1 MTTLPQAAALRLPR
15 PAFSNL
21 PVAAVPVGGAVGYP
35 QQSAVS
41 AMTGAD
47 VWRVIRSNLWLILLM
62 LIVSAAA
69 GYGMNYWLLR
79 YHPRYTAVGR
89 VLVLGTVE
97 DTQGGLLRETNLL
110 DINTLPME
118 VALHRAMLKDPLL
131 ITKVLQNPNTDVR
144 STLWFKRFSTVQDAK
159 QDLADELDVAAAPES
174 RLIEVSMTDSDP
186 NSCKVIVQSLVD
198 QYIKDE
204 QDKNRDRQY
213 SLNQDLEQQRITQED
228 KVKLIDGDISDLQA
242 DLNTAGLT
250 GTMNK
255 ISVQDMEL
263 EELLKDIQTT
273 KLDWQAAKQ
282 QYDALNTQI
291 ENDPDQVP
299 VVEEQVDKDPKVM
312 QLRQIQSNIDMS
324 LSQDASGGTMLS
336 DSPMLQTAQ
345 KSKSMIDQKLA
356 NAEAQARSRYRTE
369 IVEGMKER
377 VDGLKN
383 QVQSMQGQITA
394 IQAATQQATEHME
407 QLLLKQAER
416 AADQTKLD
424 KIDDQLDQIAA
435 YNAKHDVAGVEWAA
449 QPELPDIPSFPKLG
463 LTMTAAITL
472 GLIFALGIA
481 FLRELLDTSI
491 RSPRDITRVG
501 SLNLLGMVPHEDDDP
516 QSAGARL
523 PVVIFEAPH
532 SMMAEQLRQVR
543 TRLQHSSSLDT
554 SRSILVTSPS
564 PGDGKSTIAC
574 NLAAGLALNGRR
586 ILLVDAN
593 FRRPELH
600 RVFNL
605 PNEQGFSDVLNSMDL
620 FEHAVQETQV
630 PNLFVLP
637 SGHKPTNATELVE
650 SQLLVDFIE
659 RALEEFDHVIFDS
672 GPLLFVSETVGLAPR
687 VDGVITV
694 VRARINTRGVLSR
707 MRDML
712 KQIKAEHLGV
722 VLNAVRAQGGGYY
735 GRNIRTYYEYQNN
748 GGRAA

>member
-21 PVAAVPVGGAVGYP
+21 PVTAVPLGGAVGYP
-35 QQSAVS
+35 QQSSAS

-47 VWRVIRSNLWLILLM
+47 IWRVIRSNFWLILLM

-79 YHPRYTAVGR
+79 YHPRYTAEGK

-97 DTQGGLLRETNLL
+97 DTAAGLLRESNSL

-131 ITKVLQNPNTDVR
+131 ITKVLQNPNTEVR
-144 STLWFKRFSTVQDAK
+144 STLWFKRYSTIQDAK
-159 QDLADELDVAAAPES
+159 QDLADDLDVAAAPES
-174 RLIEVSMTDSDP
+174 RLIDVSMTDSDP
-186 NSCKVIVQSLVD
+186 NSCKVIVQSIVD

-204 QDKNRDRQY
+204 QEKNRDRQY

-255 ISVQDMEL
+255 ISVQDLEL
-263 EELLKDIQTT
+263 EELLKDIQTA
-273 KLDWQAAKQ
+273 KLEWQAAAQ
-282 QYDALNTQI
+282 QYDALNRQI
-291 ENDPDQVP
+291 ETDPDQVP

-312 QLRQIQSNIDMS
+312 QLRQIQSNIDMG
-324 LSQDASGGTMLS
+324 LAQDASGGSMLP

-345 KSKSMIDQKLA
+345 KNKSMIDQKLA

-383 QVQSMQGQITA
+383 QVQSMQSQITA
-394 IQAATQQATEHME
+394 TQAATQQATEHME

-416 AADQTKLD
+416 AQDQTKLD

-463 LTMTAAITL
+463 LTMTASITL

-605 PNEQGFSDVLNSMDL
+605 PNEQGFSDVLNSMEL

>member
-15 PAFSNL
+15 PAFSN
-21 PVAAVPVGGAVGYP
+21 VPVPVIPTAGAVGLS
-35 QQSAVS
+35 QQSSGS

-47 VWRVIRSNLWLILLM
+47 IWRVIRSNLWLILLM
-62 LIVSAAA
+62 LIVGAAA
-69 GYGMNYWLLR
+69 GYGINYWLLR
-79 YHPRYTAVGR
+79 YHPRYTAEGK

-97 DTQGGLLRETNLL
+97 DTEAGLMRETDHL
-110 DINTLPME
+110 DAVSLPME
-118 VALHRAMLKDPLL
+118 VRLHQSMLKDSAL
-131 ITKVLQNPNTDVR
+131 INKVLQDPNNDIRNLPWFR
-144 STLWFKRFSTVQDAK
+144 SFSSIQDAK
-159 QDLADELDVAAAPES
+159 QDLADNLDVASSPDS
-174 RLIEVSMTDSDP
+174 RLIDVSMTYSDP
-186 NSCKVIVQSLVD
+186 KSCQVIVQSIVD
-198 QYIKDE
+198 QYIKDQQE
-204 QDKNRDRQY
+204 KNRDRQY
-213 SLNQDLEQQRITQED
+213 SLNQDLEQERITQED

-255 ISVQDMEL
+255 ISVQDFEL
-263 EELLKDIQTT
+263 QELLKDIQTT
-273 KLDWQAAKQ
+273 TLDWQNAKQ
-282 QYDALNTQI
+282 QYDAINAQI

-312 QLRQIQSNIDMS
+312 QLRQLQSNLEMS
-324 LSQDASGGTMLS
+324 LDSQAGGSMLS
-336 DSPMLQTAQ
+336 DSPMLQNAQ
-345 KSKSMIDQKLA
+345 KNKSMIDQNLA
-356 NAEAQARSRYRTE
+356 SAEAHARARYKTE
-369 IVEGMKER
+369 ILEGMKER
-377 VDGLKN
+377 VDSLDN
-383 QVQSMQGQITA
+383 QVKSMNNQIVTIKA
-394 IQAATQQATEHME
+394 ETQQATEHME

-416 AADQTKLD
+416 NSDQAKLD

-435 YNAKHDVAGVEWAA
+435 YNAKHDVAGVEWAS
-449 QPELPDIPSFPKLG
+449 QPELPDIPSFPKLS
-463 LTMTAAITL
+463 LTMTASITM
-472 GLIFALGIA
+472 GLLFALGIA
-481 FLRELLDTSI
+481 FLREMLDTSI

-574 NLAAGLALNGRR
+574 NLASGLALNGRR

-605 PNEQGFSDVLNSMDL
+605 PNEQGFSDVLNNMEL

>member
-21 PVAAVPVGGAVGYP
+21 PVAAVPVGGAVAYP
-35 QQSAVS
+35 QQSSAS

-47 VWRVIRSNLWLILLM
+47 IWRVIRSNFWLILLM
-62 LIVSAAA
+62 LIVSAAV
-69 GYGMNYWLLR
+69 GYGVNYWLLK
-79 YHPRYTAVGR
+79 YHPRYTAEGK

-97 DTQGGLLRETNLL
+97 DTAAGVLRETNSL
-110 DINTLPME
+110 DVANLPME
-118 VALHRAMLKDPLL
+118 VRLHTSMLKDPQL
-131 ITKVLQNPNTDVR
+131 ITKVLQNPNNDIH
-144 STLWFKRFSTVQDAK
+144 TLPWFQRFATIKEAK
-159 QDLADELDVAAAPES
+159 QDLADQLEVGSSSDS
-174 RLIEVSMTDSDP
+174 RLIDISMTDSDP
-186 NSCKVIVQSLVD
+186 NSCKVIVQTVVD

-204 QDKNRDRQY
+204 QEKNRDRQY

-255 ISVQDMEL
+255 ISVQDFEL
-263 EELLKDIQTT
+263 QELLKDLQSTT
-273 KLDWQAAKQ
+273 LEWQSAKQ
-282 QYDALNTQI
+282 QYDAVNAQI
-291 ENDPDQVP
+291 ESDPDQVP

-312 QLRQIQSNIDMS
+312 QLRQIQSNVDMG
-324 LSQDASGGTMLS
+324 LAQDTSGGTMLS
-336 DSPMLQTAQ
+336 DSPMLQSAQ
-345 KSKSMIDQKLA
+345 KNKSMIDQKLA
-356 NAEAQARSRYRTE
+356 DAEAQARSRYKTE

-377 VDGLKN
+377 VDSLKN
-383 QVQSMQGQITA
+383 QVQSMANQITTIKA
-394 IQAATQQATEHME
+394 ETQQATEHME
-407 QLLLKQAER
+407 QLILKQAER
-416 AADQTKLD
+416 AQDQTKLD

-435 YNAKHDVAGVEWAA
+435 YNAKHDVAGVEWAS

-463 LTMTAAITL
+463 LTMTASITM
-472 GLIFALGIA
+472 GLMFALGIA

-574 NLAAGLALNGRR
+574 NLASGLALNGRR

-605 PNEQGFSDVLNSMDL
+605 PNEQGFSDVLNNMEL

>member
-21 PVAAVPVGGAVGYP
+21 PVAAVPVGGAIGYP
-35 QQSAVS
+35 QQSSAS

-47 VWRVIRSNLWLILLM
+47 VWRVIRSNLWLIILL

-69 GYGMNYWLLR
+69 GYGMNFWLLK
-79 YHPRYTAVGR
+79 YHPRYTAQGK

-97 DTQGGLLRETNLL
+97 DTAAGMLRESSSL
-110 DINTLPME
+110 DSFSLPME
-118 VALHRAMLKDPLL
+118 VRLHTAMLKDSLL
-131 ITKVLQNPNTDVR
+131 FTKVLQNPNTDVR
-144 STLWFKRFSTVQDAK
+144 TTLWFKRFSAIQDAK
-159 QDLADELDVAAAPES
+159 QDLADQLDVTSTPDS
-174 RLIEVSMTDSDP
+174 RLIDVSMTDSDP
-186 NSCKVIVQSLVD
+186 NSCKVIVQSVVD
-198 QYIKDE
+198 QYIKNE
-204 QDKNRDRQY
+204 QEKNRDRQY

-242 DLNTAGLT
+242 DLNTAGIT

-255 ISVQDMEL
+255 ISMKDLEL
-263 EELLKDIQTT
+263 EELLKDLQGTT
-273 KLDWQAAKQ
+273 LEWQAATQ
-282 QYDALNTQI
+282 QYNAINAQI
-291 ENDPDQVP
+291 EADPDQVP
-299 VVEEQVDKDPKVM
+299 AIEEQVDKDPKVM
-312 QLRQIQSNIDMS
+312 QLRQIQNNVDMS
-324 LSQDASGGTMLS
+324 LAQDAGGTMLS
-336 DSPMLQTAQ
+336 DSPTLQSAQ
-345 KSKSMIDQKLA
+345 KNKTMIDQRLA
-356 NAEAQARSRYRTE
+356 SAEAQARSRYKTE
-369 IVEGMKER
+369 IVEEMSER

-383 QVQSMQGQITA
+383 QAASMQNQIAT
-394 IQAATQQATEHME
+394 IKSETQQDTEHLE
-407 QLLLKQAER
+407 QLNLKQAER
-416 AADQTKLD
+416 AADQTKLE

-435 YNAKHDVAGVEWAA
+435 YNAKHDVAGVEWAS
-449 QPELPDIPSFPKLG
+449 QPELPEIPSFPKLG
-463 LTMTAAITL
+463 ITMTASITL
-472 GLIFALGIA
+472 GLLIALGIA

-491 RSPRDITRVG
+491 RSPRDISRVG

-574 NLAAGLALNGRR
+574 NLASGLALNGRR

-605 PNEQGFSDVLNSMDL
+605 ANEQGFSDVLNNMEL

-637 SGHKPTNATELVE
+637 SGHKPTNTTELVE

-659 RALEEFDHVIFDS
+659 RSLEEFDHVIFDS
-672 GPLLFVSETVGLAPR
+672 GPLLFVSETVALAPR
-687 VDGVITV
+687 VDGVVTV

-748 GGRAA
+748 GGRGAA